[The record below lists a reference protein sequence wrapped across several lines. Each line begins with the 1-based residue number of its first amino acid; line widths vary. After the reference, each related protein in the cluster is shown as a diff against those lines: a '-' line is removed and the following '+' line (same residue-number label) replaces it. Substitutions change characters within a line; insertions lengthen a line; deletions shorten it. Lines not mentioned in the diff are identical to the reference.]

1 MKKILFR
8 KLLTDCIIFFLI
20 ALISTG
26 TIIWI
31 FQAVNFLD
39 IIVEDGR
46 DYMVYINYS
55 LLNYPKI
62 ISKII
67 PFVLFFSITYVL
79 TKYENNNEL
88 IIFWNFGVHKIDLI
102 NFFIKFSIII
112 TLLQLLL
119 TIYVVPKTQNIAK
132 SIVRTSNVDFFGSLI
147 KPKKF
152 NANINGLTIYA
163 EDKNEK
169 EELKNIYL
177 KKYDGSKNFQI
188 TIAKKGFFK
197 TRESSK
203 ILVLFEGQTM
213 NSVDGNIT
221 NFSFT
226 KSDMVLSSMN
236 TDVVMQEKI
245 QEIKTINH
253 INCIKK
259 YYNKNLSPNEKQ
271 KKYLNHNC
279 SIDVLDN
286 LFQELYKRLIV
297 PLYIPLL
304 TLVSLSIII
313 ISKENKFYQ
322 KYKIIILMGGII
334 LIIISESFLNLI
346 QSDFYQSIKIALIPL
361 VVFTFLYFY
370 IKSRLKSKIL
380 TT

>member
-8 KLLTDCIIFFLI
+8 KLLADCAIFFSI

-46 DYMVYINYS
+46 DYMVYLNYS

-67 PFVLFFSITYVL
+67 PFVLFFSVTYVL
-79 TKYENNNEL
+79 SKYETSNEL

-102 NFFIKFSIII
+102 NFFIKFSIVV
-112 TLLQLLL
+112 TLIQLLL
-119 TIYVVPKTQNIAK
+119 TIYIIPKTQNIAK
-132 SIVRTSNVDFFGSLI
+132 SLVRTSNVDFFGSLI
-147 KPKKF
+147 KAKKF
-152 NANINGLTIYA
+152 NANINNLTIYA

-177 KKYDGSKNFQI
+177 KKYDGDKNFQI

-197 TRESSK
+197 VQGNTK
-203 ILVLFEGQTM
+203 ILILIEGQTM
-213 NSVDGNIT
+213 NSVNGNVT

-226 KSDMVLSSMN
+226 KSDMILSSMN

-245 QEIKTINH
+245 QELKTIDH

-259 YYNKNLSPNEKQ
+259 YFNKNLSLNLKQ
-271 KKYLNHNC
+271 KTYLSHNC

-304 TLVSLSIII
+304 ILVSLSIII
-313 ISKENKFYQ
+313 ISKENKIYQ
-322 KYKIIILMGGII
+322 KYKIMIFLSGII

-346 QSDFYQSIKIALIPL
+346 QGDFYQNLKIVSIPL
-361 VVFTFLYFY
+361 VTFTFLYFY
-370 IKSRLKSKIL
+370 IKSKLKLKLL
-380 TT
+380 TA